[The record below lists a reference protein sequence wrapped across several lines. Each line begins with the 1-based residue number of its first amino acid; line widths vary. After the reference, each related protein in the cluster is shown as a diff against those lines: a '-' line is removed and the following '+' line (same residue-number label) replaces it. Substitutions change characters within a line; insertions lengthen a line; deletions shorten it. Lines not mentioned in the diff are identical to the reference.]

1 MRSGPFQVG
10 ALLAALI
17 MGTYVTLEGENVAR
31 DLGIVEGDPVL
42 VFVVPLPESER
53 RIRSAVTRERIVW
66 QGDEGMALVGGRVVT
81 PSLDQAGDVIERAG
95 WVDRPIQV
103 VTHSADMDDEAEGAE
118 DRNSPAS
125 REERLARLR
134 SLVNKPTLTR
144 GEQMFVLQAMNDG
157 LQI

>member
-1 MRSGPFQVG
+1 MRSGAFQMG

-17 MGTYVTLEGENVAR
+17 MGTFVTLEGGHIAEEMG
-31 DLGIVEGDPVL
+31 LVEGDVVL
-42 VFVVPLPESER
+42 VFVVPLPENEQ
-53 RIRSAVTRERIVW
+53 RIRSAVAPDRVVW
-66 QGDEGMALVGGRVVT
+66 QGEQGLALVGGRVVT

-95 WVDRPIQV
+95 WVDRPVQV
-103 VTHSADMDDEAEGAE
+103 VTLEADMGEASADEG
-118 DRNSPAS
+118 DRGSPAS

-134 SLVNKPTLTR
+134 ELVHKPMLSR